1 MAAQIVVDTQLC
13 RVVPHVRKVF
23 APVWNHTIPC
33 VAPPWCLCINISIG
47 TAAKSLALGSMT
59 RSAGN
64 AVKILIIDDN
74 AGVRRLIREVVSEL
88 AEEVR
93 ECSDGD
99 QSLSAYLDFQPDLVL
114 MDVRMPGMDGLMAT
128 KQLKRAYPD
137 ARVIIVTD
145 YDDDLV
151 RSAAQEA
158 GACGYA
164 LKQNL
169 TILEDLV
176 IKKLA
181 SFN

>member
-1 MAAQIVVDTQLC
+1 
-13 RVVPHVRKVF
+13 
-23 APVWNHTIPC
+23 
-33 VAPPWCLCINISIG
+33 
-47 TAAKSLALGSMT
+47 MT

-64 AVKILIIDDN
+64 AIKILIVDDN
-74 AGVRRLIREVVSEL
+74 PGVRRLIHQVVSEF

-99 QSLSAYLDFQPDLVL
+99 QSLSAYTDFRPDLVL
-114 MDVRMPGMDGLMAT
+114 MDVRMPIMDGLTAT
-128 KQLKRAYPD
+128 KLLKKAYPE
-137 ARVIIVTD
+137 AKVIIVTD

-169 TILEDLV
+169 TVLEDLV
-176 IKKLA
+176 VKKLVNNNA
-181 SFN
+181 SMN

>member
-1 MAAQIVVDTQLC
+1 MAS
-13 RVVPHVRKVF
+13 R
-23 APVWNHTIPC
+23 
-33 VAPPWCLCINISIG
+33 VAPLWRLCIDISIR
-47 TAAKSLALGSMT
+47 TARKSLALGSMT

-64 AVKILIIDDN
+64 AIKILIVDDN
-74 AGVRRLIREVVSEL
+74 PGVRRLIHQVVSEF

-99 QSLSAYLDFQPDLVL
+99 QSLSAYTDFRPDLVL
-114 MDVRMPGMDGLMAT
+114 MDVRMPIMDGLTAT
-128 KQLKRAYPD
+128 KLLKKAYPE
-137 ARVIIVTD
+137 AKVIIVTD

-169 TILEDLV
+169 TVLEDLV
-176 IKKLA
+176 VKKLVNNNA
-181 SFN
+181 SMN

>member
-1 MAAQIVVDTQLC
+1 
-13 RVVPHVRKVF
+13 
-23 APVWNHTIPC
+23 
-33 VAPPWCLCINISIG
+33 
-47 TAAKSLALGSMT
+47 MT

-64 AVKILIIDDN
+64 AIKILIVDDN
-74 AGVRRLIREVVSEL
+74 AGVRRLIHQVVSEL

-99 QSLSAYLDFQPDLVL
+99 QSLSAYTDFRPDLVL
-114 MDVRMPGMDGLMAT
+114 MDVRMPIMDGLTAT
-128 KQLKRAYPD
+128 KLLKKAYPE
-137 ARVIIVTD
+137 AKVIIVTD

-176 IKKLA
+176 VKKLVNNNA
-181 SFN
+181 SMN